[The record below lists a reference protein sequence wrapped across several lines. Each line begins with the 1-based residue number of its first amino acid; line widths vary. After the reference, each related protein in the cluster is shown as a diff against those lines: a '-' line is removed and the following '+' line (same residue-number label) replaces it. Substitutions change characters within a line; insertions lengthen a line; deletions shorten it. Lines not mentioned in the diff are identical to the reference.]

1 MFMENVK
8 LELYMSM
15 AYSDSLTDIKN
26 RNAFVKEQEE
36 LQVDETVC
44 YVIMDINGLKLVNA
58 LGHHYG
64 EELIC

>member
-1 MFMENVK
+1 
-8 LELYMSM
+8 MSM